1 MVGSSLPSHNLTPK
15 SIKFLC
21 SYGGRI
27 LPRHSDGKLRYHGG
41 QTRVLSV
48 DSSISFSGE
57 QFINDF
63 TCSMSVSDLGFI
75 GENSNMNQITELLVK
90 MGEMCGSSVSLRCQL
105 PADDLDAL
113 ISVTSDEDLTNL
125 IEEYDRSSSLKIRAF
140 LSAPKSTK
148 KVSPPTSFSS
158 HASTPKSAF
167 GMYTGGGGLP
177 PRCPISGGRQFKRI
191 SSKPPAYPII
201 VGQRVSGKI
210 PHQFVYQYQIGQGN
224 GCRVSRLIHT
234 GNHWQ

>member
-48 DSSISFSGE
+48 DSSISFS
-57 QFINDF
+57 
-63 TCSMSVSDLGFI
+63 
-75 GENSNMNQITELLVK
+75 ELLVK

>member
-1 MVGSSLPSHNLTPK
+1 MVGSSLPSHNLTPR

-41 QTRVLSV
+41 ETRVLSV
-48 DSSISFSGE
+48 DSSISFS
-57 QFINDF
+57 
-63 TCSMSVSDLGFI
+63 
-75 GENSNMNQITELLVK
+75 ELLVK

-105 PADDLDAL
+105 PAEDLDAL
-113 ISVTSDEDLTNL
+113 ISITSDEDLTNL

-148 KVSPPTSFSS
+148 KVSHSPPTS
-158 HASTPKSAF
+158 
-167 GMYTGGGGLP
+167 GMYTGG
-177 PRCPISGGRQFKRI
+177 CPISGGRQFKRI

-201 VGQRVSGKI
+201 VGQKVSGKI
-210 PHQFVYQYQIGQGN
+210 PHQFVYQYEIGQGN
-224 GCRVSRLIHT
+224 GCRVARLIHN